1 MRKVAIVDYG
11 LCNLD
16 SVARAIE
23 ECGGIPFITNRPE
36 DLRSSD
42 RLIIP
47 GVGSFDKAIKNLRKT
62 GMDDAIREQRAQR
75 QMPILGICLGMQ
87 LLADASEEGG
97 EHAGLGLISG
107 RVMRLQRQMPSERVP
122 HVGWNDIEIISP
134 HPLLE
139 GLTSGTN
146 FYFVH
151 SYHFVCTVPAQV
163 MTYTAYCGRFASI
176 IANGDI
182 MGLQF
187 HPEKSQKAGFKLLRN
202 FLNI

>member
-23 ECGGIPFITNRPE
+23 ECGGVPFITNRPQ

-47 GVGSFDKAIKNLRKT
+47 GVGSFGKAIENLRRT
-62 GMDDAIREQRAQR
+62 GLADAIHEQRTQR

-97 EHAGLGLISG
+97 EHAGLGLIRG
-107 RVMRLQRQMPSERVP
+107 RVVRLQCQLPSERIP
-122 HVGWNDIEIISP
+122 HVGWNEIETTTP

-151 SYHFVCTVPAQV
+151 SYHFVCAVSAQV
-163 MTYTAYCGRFASI
+163 MAYTPYCGRFASV
-176 IANGDI
+176 IADGDI